1 MNRRQFLMS
10 SIAASAA
17 GAPSA
22 AQPSPLASSDA
33 AAAGGPRVAVLLVDT
48 DRVMASIDQRI
59 YGHFLEH
66 INHSVVDGL
75 FAEQIRGCGFEG
87 EDFKTYWE
95 PFSDGGSVEIAEVEF
110 RNGKKSVRLHVADG
124 RAGVR
129 QGRLY
134 VEAGQSYD
142 GSLWVKREQGSPQLT
157 LRVINSSGGLIA
169 SAPLALGGAGWQ
181 E

>member
-1 MNRRQFLMS
+1 MRMIIRAALLV
-10 SIAASAA
+10 IACLSGGLLLVMPHAA
-17 GAPSA
+17 D
-22 AQPSPLASSDA
+22 AQ
-33 AAAGGPRVAVLLVDT
+33 AGSGVAILQVDT
-48 DRVMASIDQRI
+48 DRRLGTIDRRI
-59 YGHFLEH
+59 YGQFLEH

-87 EDFKTYWE
+87 EDFKTCWE
-95 PFSDGGSVEIAEVEF
+95 PFSNGGSVEIAEVEF

-157 LRVINSSGGLIA
+157 LRVISSSGGLI
-169 SAPLALGGAGWQ
+169 
-181 E
+181 